1 MFGGSSNFKGIN
13 RDDDFIK
20 VAETVVL
27 QFGECSK
34 YRTTVMWNC
43 TLIAILAVVSKQPL
57 SPQKI
62 GTWLL
67 RLKLSRLHP
76 LGSREWLIYFPTPLH
91 ILFTSTIHGVKNV
104 IISHK
109 ASSFQEEI
117 ECICRNCKCPD

>member
-13 RDDDFIK
+13 QDDDFIK

-34 YRTTVMWNC
+34 YCTIVMWIC
-43 TLIAILAVVSKQPL
+43 TLIATLAVVSKQIFI
-57 SPQKI
+57 STKI

-76 LGSREWLIYFPTPLH
+76 LGSRERLIYFPTPLR
-91 ILFTSTIHGVKNV
+91 ILFTSIMHGGENV
-104 IISHK
+104 TISHE
-109 ASSFQEEI
+109 ASSFQDEN
-117 ECICRNCKCPD
+117 RMHM